1 MPEGLEAE
9 IWRRALMGVVGRT
22 IVSAFVDD
30 RVAPRELPELV
41 AGERIETVDRVGKVV
56 VVGTSGPQVGLHF
69 GMTGRLE
76 IDGAAPIVRLSYA
89 SGRDRP
95 EWDRLRLV
103 TRPGGASVPAVRFND
118 PRRLGRIS
126 VDPDLSALGPDAL
139 SLRAGD
145 LARVLAGRRTSLKA
159 ALLDQTT
166 VAGLGNLCVDEVLWW
181 AGLDPRR
188 AAGSVTDAEVRT
200 LAGVTRRRLGV
211 MLRRGGSTSGVLS
224 PDVRAILPPC
234 PRDGVALRRERVG
247 GRTTLWCPA
256 HQT

>member
-9 IWRRALMGVVGRT
+9 IWRRGLTGVVGRT
-22 IVSAFVDD
+22 IVSAFVDE
-30 RVAPRELPELV
+30 RVAPRELPELA

-56 VVGTSGPQVGLHF
+56 VVGTSGPRIGLHF

-76 IDGAAPIVRLSYA
+76 IDGVAPIERLAYA

-103 TRPGGASVPAVRFND
+103 TCPAGASAPAVRFND

-126 VDPDLSALGPDAL
+126 LDPDLSALGPDAL

-145 LARVLAGRRTSLKA
+145 LACVLAGRRAPLKA
-159 ALLDQTT
+159 ALLDQTM

-181 AGLDPRR
+181 AGIDPRR

-200 LAGVTRRRLGV
+200 LAEVTRRRLGV
-211 MLRRGGSTSGVLS
+211 MLRRGGSTTGVLS
-224 PDVRAILPPC
+224 PDVRAAVPPC
-234 PRDGVALRRERVG
+234 PRDGAALRRGRVA
-247 GRTTLWCPA
+247 GRTTLWCPE